1 MIGWSSVRASG
12 LYVLCCVAICDA
24 RLRGQAPAELPT
36 AQQPEALVP
45 TPATPQKAPPPQD
58 PPQPARALDATT
70 IEALNSLASL
80 LNTKREELAAAQ
92 KAADAA
98 RATALTEEIQHL
110 NWQFSGLAARF
121 DVQEFE
127 APREGKF
134 DLQKELEQLIRPLLQ
149 TVKDATATP
158 RQVADMK
165 ARLEALEAR
174 QQTAEAAKRAVER
187 TRDLLPADSPARA
200 EAVLD
205 LKTRWSPM
213 LEALRSEVLVLQA
226 GIKSRAENQ
235 KSMFESVTQ
244 TLQKFVQESG
254 LSLLLSALVFV
265 SVFFSL
271 RWLQNRVLRARS
283 SERGFALRLFETV
296 FSIGSIL
303 VAVIA
308 TMVVPY
314 VRNDWL
320 LLAVGIVFLVGVGW
334 VLVRM
339 APRFFEQIRLV
350 LNVGAVREGER
361 LVLDG
366 LPYRVD
372 QLRFYSRLHNPNLQ
386 GGTLRI
392 PIQDLLGKCSRRS
405 GPDEPWFPSEA
416 GDYVVLADGTYGA
429 ILQQTPSV
437 VVIDQLGAAR
447 TYPTL
452 AYLAQNP
459 RNVSHGFTTAVV
471 FGIDYRH
478 QSEATMHIPSTLQK
492 ALAEELPEV
501 APAESL
507 VRVEVEFTAANT
519 SSLDYTILATF
530 TGAAAR
536 HYLTVQR
543 AIQRICTETCTQHG
557 WHIPFPQVVVHR
569 AGE

>member
-1 MIGWSSVRASG
+1 MLAMPRLTALVATLLLSVTFAVHAPAQAPG
-12 LYVLCCVAICDA
+12 TPVE
-24 RLRGQAPAELPT
+24 QAPAT
-36 AQQPEALVP
+36 VP
-45 TPATPQKAPPPQD
+45 AEPPKQD
-58 PPQPARALDATT
+58 QPQPAQALDPTT
-70 IEALNSLASL
+70 VDALDSLAKL
-80 LNTKREELAAAQ
+80 LAQKREDLAAAQ
-92 KAADAA
+92 KSGDAA
-98 RATALTEEIQHL
+98 HATALNEEIQHL
-110 NWQFSGLAARF
+110 SWQFSGLAARF

-165 ARLEALEAR
+165 ARLDALESR
-174 QQTAEAAKRAVER
+174 QRTADAAKRAVER
-187 TRDLLPADSPARA
+187 TRDLLPEGSPARA
-200 EAVLD
+200 EAVND

-213 LEALRSEVLVLQA
+213 LEGLRSEVLVLQA

-235 KSMFESVTQ
+235 KSMLESVTQ

-303 VAVIA
+303 IAVIA

-405 GPDEPWFPSEA
+405 GPDEPWFPSHT
-416 GDYVVLADGTYGA
+416 GDYVALADGTFGQV
-429 ILQQTPSV
+429 LQQTPSV
-437 VVIDQLGAAR
+437 VVIDYFGAAR

-452 AYLAQNP
+452 TYLAQNP
-459 RNVSHGFTTAVV
+459 RNLSQGFTTNAV

-478 QSEATMHIPSTLQK
+478 QAEATLRIPTTLHE
-492 ALAEELPEV
+492 ALAEELPKV
-501 APAESL
+501 VPAGAL
-507 VRVEVEFTAANT
+507 HNLDVQFTAANT

-530 TGAAAR
+530 NGDAAKN
-536 HYLTVQR
+536 YLDVQR
-543 AIQRICTETCTQHG
+543 AIQRICTEACTHHG

-569 AGE
+569 ADA